1 MTDLSGLSA
10 LVYLA
15 IALRCHR
22 ALCFLPCFA
31 LVTSHLVMTAFY
43 FRLLCL
49 ASTLLT
55 SSLDVFLALIL

>member
-43 FRLLCL
+43 VSFALSGLH
-49 ASTLLT
+49 STH
-55 SSLDVFLALIL
+55 F